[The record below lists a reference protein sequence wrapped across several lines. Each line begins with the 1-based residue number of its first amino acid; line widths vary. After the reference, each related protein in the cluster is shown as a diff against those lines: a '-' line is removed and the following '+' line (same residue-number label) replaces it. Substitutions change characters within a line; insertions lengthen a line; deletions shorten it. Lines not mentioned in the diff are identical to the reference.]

1 MGINLKIKY
10 TLIIWISYMLL
21 IFCQVDSIFLGND
34 NILLDEVVL
43 ESSRVKIED
52 QRFYFLLQR
61 KVLKVY
67 PYIDSLENILNEAD
81 GSIQTLKKKRHTRR
95 YVRKF
100 QKIIMTRF
108 AQSITNLTRQEGLI
122 LSKLI
127 YREFNITVYDLIHRY
142 RGGVHAFFWQR
153 ISKLYDG
160 NLKAHYNPNQNRQDF
175 YIEHILQKSIE
186 E

>member
-1 MGINLKIKY
+1 
-10 TLIIWISYMLL
+10 MLL

-81 GSIQTLKKKRHTRR
+81 GSIQTLKKKR
-95 YVRKF
+95 
-100 QKIIMTRF
+100 
-108 AQSITNLTRQEGLI
+108 
-122 LSKLI
+122 
-127 YREFNITVYDLIHRY
+127 
-142 RGGVHAFFWQR
+142 
-153 ISKLYDG
+153 
-160 NLKAHYNPNQNRQDF
+160 
-175 YIEHILQKSIE
+175 
-186 E
+186 